1 MDYIKRYNVLVIS
14 FVLISLFTMFL
25 FPREISISALEGAN
39 MWAYSVFPAL
49 FPFFVCS
56 NMLVDLGFAKFMG
69 ELLSPIMVPM
79 FGVSG
84 IGSFPLVSG
93 MLSGYPVGAKIT
105 SDLYIDNKLNK
116 KEAQRL
122 LAFCNNCGPL
132 FIIGVIGSA
141 IFKNIAVGY
150 FILLVHI
157 LSAIVFGIILN
168 ILNGDV
174 STKRVNKNTF
184 IRRAFVEMRVHTSKE
199 GKTFG
204 QILSDSV
211 NSAVQSSFMVLGFI
225 VLFSVISQIIELF
238 HITDLIY
245 SVINL
250 IPYVHIDE
258 YVIET
263 IFLGK
268 IEMTAGLF
276 LINGTINKLNILIAI
291 FIVTFGGLSVHAQAI
306 SFIAKTNLSEIKY
319 ICDKFMQAIV
329 SVIIGYLLFPFLKKL
344 INETVPVFSYS
355 PYINITKY
363 LVILVVVF
371 FVFSSLFK
379 KSKTNLS

>member
-14 FVLISLFTMFL
+14 FVLICLFTMFF
-25 FPREISISALEGAN
+25 FPTKISQSALDGAN

-69 ELLSPIMVPM
+69 ELLSPVMVPM

-105 SDLYIDNKLNK
+105 SDLYLDNKLNK

-141 IFKNIAVGY
+141 IFKSVIVGY

-174 STKRVNKNTF
+174 STKRVNKNNF
-184 IRRAFVEMRVHTSKE
+184 IRRAFVEMRIHTSTD

-250 IPYVHIDE
+250 IPYVNIDE

-276 LINGTINKLNILIAI
+276 LLNGTINKLNILIAI

-306 SFIAKTNLSEIKY
+306 SFVAKTDLSEIKY

-329 SVIIGYLLFPFLKKL
+329 SVIIGYLLFPFLKR
-344 INETVPVFSYS
+344 ISNDVVPVFSYS
-355 PYINITKY
+355 PYINTTKY
-363 LVILVVVF
+363 IVILIILF
-371 FVFSSLFK
+371 FIFSSLFK
-379 KSKTNLS
+379 GAKQS